1 NFSYGRAPGL
11 HEQELQARTLM
22 SGPNMH
28 SLRAHLGPFPFS
40 HFFDPLLGLPTNN
53 SLSFLLLMASPNP
66 HSSPPLS
73 VDQRRLQFTPVDLPL
88 TPPMADA
95 IPEGIVHLT
104 SLTEASTGEK
114 RKREGRL
121 RSRVWQHFTKLI
133 KDDGTCDKCKCN
145 HCHKIF
151 TSSTRS
157 GTTHLLRHISEDIC
171 PAFKKVK
178 KENSPSIFSYIGG
191 SIDRKVGIN
200 SWKFDQELGQASF
213 EQSIDAHD
221 DLLPMGLDDI
231 ERQTCTASES
241 DYVGQRSIP
250 VFSKLP
256 QQPAVKSHPTAEPWM
271 TELKACV
278 GKLVE
283 LTNER
288 VSMPTSTDNKTR
300 VAVGTPDLSIASVV
314 KCLNEMEDI
323 PQSSAMYLDALD
335 IVRDPEER
343 ECFICLNPEPRR
355 RWLQRMLHRRFP
367 LRYSTDV

>member
-1 NFSYGRAPGL
+1 
-11 HEQELQARTLM
+11 
-22 SGPNMH
+22 
-28 SLRAHLGPFPFS
+28 
-40 HFFDPLLGLPTNN
+40 
-53 SLSFLLLMASPNP
+53 
-66 HSSPPLS
+66 
-73 VDQRRLQFTPVDLPL
+73 
-88 TPPMADA
+88 MADA
-95 IPEGIVHLT
+95 IPEGIVDIT

-121 RSRVWQHFTKLI
+121 RSIVWQHFTKLI
-133 KDDGTCDKCKCN
+133 KEDGTCDKCKCN

-157 GTTHLLRHISEDIC
+157 GTAHLLRHISEGIC

-178 KENSPSIFSYIGG
+178 KENLPTIFSYKGC
-191 SIDRKVGIN
+191 SIDRKVGI
-200 SWKFDQELGQASF
+200 SPWKYDQELGQASF

-231 ERQTCTASES
+231 ERPTCTASEG
-241 DYVGQRSIP
+241 DYSGGQTSMP

-256 QQPAVKSHPTAEPWM
+256 QQPAVKSSHPITEPWM
-271 TELKACV
+271 TELRACV

-283 LTNER
+283 LTNGR
-288 VSMPTSTDNKTR
+288 VSKLRTDTKTC
-300 VAVGTPDLSIASVV
+300 VAVSTPDFSIASAV

-367 LRYSTDV
+367 LRYSTNV

>member
-1 NFSYGRAPGL
+1 
-11 HEQELQARTLM
+11 
-22 SGPNMH
+22 
-28 SLRAHLGPFPFS
+28 
-40 HFFDPLLGLPTNN
+40 
-53 SLSFLLLMASPNP
+53 MASPPNP
-66 HSSPPLS
+66 NNSQPAA
-73 VDQRRLQFTPVDLPL
+73 VDQRRLQFVPVDLPL
-88 TPPMADA
+88 SSPMVDASPDA
-95 IPEGIVHLT
+95 IVDIT
-104 SLTEASTGEK
+104 SLTEATTGEK

-121 RSRVWQHFTKLI
+121 RSIVWQHFTKLI
-133 KDDGTCDKCKCN
+133 KEDGTCEKCKCN
-145 HCHKIF
+145 HCHKLF

-157 GTTHLLRHISEDIC
+157 GTTHLLRHISEGIC
-171 PAFKKVK
+171 PVFKKVK
-178 KENSPSIFSYIGG
+178 KENSPTVFSYMSG

-200 SWKFDQELGQASF
+200 PWKFDQELDHASM

-221 DLLPMGLDDI
+221 DLLSVGLDDI
-231 ERQTCTASES
+231 ERQTCTTSEG
-241 DYVGQRSIP
+241 DYGRQTSMP
-250 VFSKLP
+250 VSYKLP
-256 QQPAVKSHPTAEPWM
+256 QQPAMKSQPIAASWM
-271 TELKACV
+271 SELRTCV

-288 VSMPTSTDNKTR
+288 VSKPSVDKTC
-300 VAVGTPDLSIASVV
+300 VTVSTPDLSISSVV

>member
-1 NFSYGRAPGL
+1 
-11 HEQELQARTLM
+11 
-22 SGPNMH
+22 
-28 SLRAHLGPFPFS
+28 
-40 HFFDPLLGLPTNN
+40 
-53 SLSFLLLMASPNP
+53 MASPNP
-66 HSSPPLS
+66 NNSPLTSP
-73 VDQRRLQFTPVDLPL
+73 VDQRRLQFTPVDLPIAS
-88 TPPMADA
+88 PAADA
-95 IPEGIVHLT
+95 IPEGIVDIT
-104 SLTEASTGEK
+104 TLTEGSTGEK

-133 KDDGTCDKCKCN
+133 KEDGTCDKCKCN

-157 GTTHLLRHISEDIC
+157 GTTHLLRHISEGIC
-171 PAFKKVK
+171 PVFKKVK
-178 KENSPSIFSYIGG
+178 KENSPTVFSYIGG
-191 SIDRKVGIN
+191 SIDRKVSIN
-200 SWKFDQELGQASF
+200 PWKFDQELGQASY

-231 ERQTCTASES
+231 ERPTCTTSEGNYGGGHTS
-241 DYVGQRSIP
+241 MP
-250 VFSKLP
+250 LFSKLP
-256 QQPAVKSHPTAEPWM
+256 QQPAVKSRPIAEPWM
-271 TELKACV
+271 TEVRACV

-288 VSMPTSTDNKTR
+288 VSTKPSMDIKTS
-300 VAVGTPDLSIASVV
+300 VAVSTPDLSMASVV

-343 ECFICLNPEPRR
+343 ECFVCLNPEPRR

>member
-1 NFSYGRAPGL
+1 
-11 HEQELQARTLM
+11 
-22 SGPNMH
+22 
-28 SLRAHLGPFPFS
+28 
-40 HFFDPLLGLPTNN
+40 
-53 SLSFLLLMASPNP
+53 MASPNP
-66 HSSPPLS
+66 NTSPPPVA
-73 VDQRRLQFTPVDLPL
+73 VDQRRLQFTPVDLPI
-88 TPPMADA
+88 TPPTADA
-95 IPEGIVHLT
+95 IPVGIVDIT
-104 SLTEASTGEK
+104 SLTEGSTGEK

-133 KDDGTCDKCKCN
+133 KEDGTCDKCKCN

-157 GTTHLLRHISEDIC
+157 GTTHLLRHISEGIC
-171 PAFKKVK
+171 PVFKKVK
-178 KENSPSIFSYIGG
+178 KESPTVFSYMGG
-191 SIDRKVGIN
+191 SIDRKVCIN
-200 SWKFDQELGQASF
+200 PWKFDQELGQPSF
-213 EQSIDAHD
+213 EQSIDAND

-231 ERQTCTASES
+231 ERQTCTTSEG
-241 DYVGQRSIP
+241 DYGGGHTSMP

-256 QQPAVKSHPTAEPWM
+256 QQPAVKAHTIAEPWM
-271 TELKACV
+271 AELRACV

-288 VSMPTSTDNKTR
+288 VSTKPNMNNNKTC
-300 VAVGTPDLSIASVV
+300 VAVSTPDLSIASVV

-343 ECFICLNPEPRR
+343 ECFVCLNPEPRR

>member
-1 NFSYGRAPGL
+1 
-11 HEQELQARTLM
+11 
-22 SGPNMH
+22 
-28 SLRAHLGPFPFS
+28 
-40 HFFDPLLGLPTNN
+40 
-53 SLSFLLLMASPNP
+53 
-66 HSSPPLS
+66 
-73 VDQRRLQFTPVDLPL
+73 
-88 TPPMADA
+88 MADA
-95 IPEGIVHLT
+95 TPEGIVDIT

-121 RSRVWQHFTKLI
+121 RSKVWQHFTKLI
-133 KDDGTCDKCKCN
+133 KEDGTCDKCKCN
-145 HCHKIF
+145 HCHKLF

-157 GTTHLLRHISEDIC
+157 GTTHLLRHISEGIC

-178 KENSPSIFSYIGG
+178 KENSLAAFSYIGG

-200 SWKFDQELGQASF
+200 PWKFDQELGQASF
-213 EQSIDAHD
+213 EQSIDVQD

-231 ERQTCTASES
+231 VRQTCNTSEG
-241 DYVGQRSIP
+241 DYGGGGQTSIP
-250 VFSKLP
+250 AFSRLP
-256 QQPAVKSHPTAEPWM
+256 QQPAVKSHPIAEPWM

-283 LTNER
+283 LTNQR
-288 VSMPTSTDNKTR
+288 VSKPSMDNKTC
-300 VAVGTPDLSIASVV
+300 VEVTTPDLSIASAM

-367 LRYSTDV
+367 LRYSTNV